1 MIKDILL
8 HILNAVIANPDLLDT
23 DSEISGYTPNIKVKC
38 QQNEINRSMD
48 NPEIDEG
55 TDFRQR
61 TIEHNNNKD
70 RSPAAEKYG
79 KPWGIGYTGLR
90 RRTSGVFSSSSKA
103 NFFCIF
109 LISAM
114 VMVSVS
120 EPELLYIFW
129 SIYAA
134 WNCSFHI
141 LCISAYCFFRIHT
154 SLLCFAWIPL
164 YTWCFPCVSF
174 LFYYYTIFRIWL
186 SSFLV

>member
-79 KPWGIGYTGLR
+79 KP
-90 RRTSGVFSSSSKA
+90 
-103 NFFCIF
+103 
-109 LISAM
+109 
-114 VMVSVS
+114 
-120 EPELLYIFW
+120 
-129 SIYAA
+129 
-134 WNCSFHI
+134 
-141 LCISAYCFFRIHT
+141 
-154 SLLCFAWIPL
+154 
-164 YTWCFPCVSF
+164 
-174 LFYYYTIFRIWL
+174 
-186 SSFLV
+186 